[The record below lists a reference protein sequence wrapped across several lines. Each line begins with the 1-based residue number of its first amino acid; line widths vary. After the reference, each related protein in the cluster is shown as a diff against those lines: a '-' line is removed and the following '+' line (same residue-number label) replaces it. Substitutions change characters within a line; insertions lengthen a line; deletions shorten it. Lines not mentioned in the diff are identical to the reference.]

1 MAEDFNFLTFFFET
15 ALMPALLLGL
25 GGIITYVLS
34 GRFQQ
39 NKIRYEIRN
48 EISDLLATL
57 NSKQIDLFNL
67 INERNKA
74 DSNGYVYSKLGDQS
88 NTDESKKRCR
98 KFSEAVMDF
107 DINNTSL
114 KLNGKLMIYLKSKWK
129 VFLYKKEDNTN
140 STINEDILQTA
151 ELDGNKNMN
160 SNDGNEKERWYNVF
174 YNKTVK
180 EWLKYRIK
188 IVKLSYEDIMEEI
201 NNITETIINYD
212 RSSPETMA
220 TIRNMLDAEG
230 IKLQS
235 KNKQLDEL
243 LLIVHR
249 TFFDINNNFQ
259 LWVQNRMGHIFSVLN
274 YLKMRI

>member
-88 NTDESKKRCR
+88 NTDESKKRYR